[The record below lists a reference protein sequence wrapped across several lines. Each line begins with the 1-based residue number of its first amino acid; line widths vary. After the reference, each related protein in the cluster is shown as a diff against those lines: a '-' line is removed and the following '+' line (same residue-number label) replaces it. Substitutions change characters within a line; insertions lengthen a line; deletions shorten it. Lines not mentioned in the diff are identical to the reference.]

1 MSFGHQN
8 AKRILTNPDDTVQSV
23 LKHLCS
29 FRQLTSTQPSLSQV
43 EPVKGLLESE
53 RLVCHEAE
61 APVPLR
67 SWDAQS
73 PVLQV
78 PVQQRPGKDAAVVL
92 SSVGA
97 DVDVRELVICVH
109 ESEQDG
115 AARALVVMVA

>member
-1 MSFGHQN
+1 MLVP
-8 AKRILTNPDDTVQSV
+8 AAD
-23 LKHLCS
+23 
-29 FRQLTSTQPSLSQV
+29 PSLSRV
-43 EPVKGLLESE
+43 EPVQGLSESE
-53 RLVCHEAE
+53 RLVGDEAE

-78 PVQQRPGKDAAVVL
+78 TVQRRSGKDAAVVL

-97 DVDVRELVICVH
+97 DVDVRELVVYVH

-115 AARALVVMVA
+115 ATCPLIVVVA